1 MTQASRKSHDKIKLK
16 AGSIKKQILWLIRG
30 NRYTTYD
37 LEVITGLH
45 HQTISARITDLHAD
59 GLIKPDGERRGQ
71 TVWVD
76 TPSGEIE
83 AVKASVEAERKKKW
97 VKQGLQLFK
106 DMPEDLREQL
116 KQMAA

>member
-1 MTQASRKSHDKIKLK
+1 MTHASHKAHEKIKRK
-16 AGSIKKQILWLIRG
+16 EASIKKRILWLIRG

-37 LEVITGLH
+37 LEVITGLA
-45 HQTISARITDLHAD
+45 HQTISARIAGLHSE
-59 GLIKPDGERRGQ
+59 GLIKPDGERRDQ
-71 TVWVD
+71 TVWIE